1 MRVALA
7 HPPPIPEAASM
18 TTEDIL
24 SFRWI
29 GEEPAYIDTPNVQRC
44 GDIVIG
50 AYGGSSMAGAFKN
63 EDAAYVLAHPE
74 GEWRFAALVDGH
86 YSCESDE
93 AIFAVLD
100 ERREAIIQAMD
111 LPIGAAF
118 EGVRSLL
125 IDGFSSA
132 SFREA
137 CTRVVGEASAIFIAQ
152 KGRFVF
158 WLSIGDCLGFA
169 LHPELGGLGQFAMNQ
184 RHFYEWLGK
193 SNIFDLE
200 APPFSS
206 GVQELR
212 SGLNAVVL
220 VTDGLY
226 EYPNSPFEDP
236 TAVYSTL
243 GPPQPNL
250 EAGVQR
256 ALQVVHT
263 GRGRDSATIVA
274 FHLTVTEPAT
284 RSSPAPR
291 PF

>member
-1 MRVALA
+1 
-7 HPPPIPEAASM
+7 M
-18 TTEDIL
+18 TTSEIL

-29 GEEPAYIDTPNVQRC
+29 GDDPPYIDTPNVERC

-50 AYGGSSMAGAFKN
+50 AYGGASGSGAFKN
-63 EDAAYVLAHPE
+63 EDAAWVLCHPE

-86 YSCESDE
+86 YTCESDE
-93 AIFAVLD
+93 TIFEVLD
-100 ERREAIIQAMD
+100 GIRDRLIDAMA
-111 LPIGAAF
+111 LPAGAAF

-125 IDGFSSA
+125 LDGFDSED
-132 SFREA
+132 FREA
-137 CTRVVGEASAIFIAQ
+137 CTKVVGEASALFCAQ

-158 WLSIGDCLGFA
+158 WLSIGDCLGYA

-184 RHFYEWLGK
+184 RHFFEWMGK
-193 SNIFDLE
+193 SNIFDLDP
-200 APPFSS
+200 PPFTQ

-212 SGLNAVVL
+212 TGLNAVVL

-250 EAGVQR
+250 EAGALR

-263 GRGRDSATIVA
+263 GRGRDSATIIAWHVR
-274 FHLTVTEPAT
+274 VDEQAT

>member
-1 MRVALA
+1 
-7 HPPPIPEAASM
+7 M
-18 TTEDIL
+18 TADDIL

-29 GEEPAYIDTPNVQRC
+29 GDDATYIDEPHVERC
-44 GDIVIG
+44 GDVVIG
-50 AYGGSSMAGAFKN
+50 AYGGASGSGALKN
-63 EDAAYVLAHPE
+63 EDAAWVLCHPA

-100 ERREAIIQAMD
+100 ARKHAIIEAMTQ
-111 LPIGAAF
+111 PTGPAF
-118 EGVRSLL
+118 ETVRRLL
-125 IDGFSSA
+125 LDGFNDDN
-132 SFREA
+132 FREA
-137 CTRVVGEASAIFIAQ
+137 CRHVVGEASAIFAAQ

-158 WLSIGDCLGFA
+158 WLSVGDCLGFA
-169 LHPELGGLGQFAMNQ
+169 LHPELGGQGQFAMNQ
-184 RHFYEWLGK
+184 RHFYEWIGR
-193 SNIFDLE
+193 SNVFELD
-200 APPFSS
+200 PVPFSS

-212 SGLNAVVL
+212 TGLNAVAL

-236 TAVYSTL
+236 TAVYATL
-243 GPPQPNL
+243 GPPQPDL
-250 EAGVQR
+250 AAGAMR
-256 ALQVVHT
+256 ALTTVHR

-274 FHLTVTEPAT
+274 WQVTVHEPAT